1 MELTNS
7 KCKIVKQHYKWID
20 SVKKEL
26 PIGAIVTVGRY
37 KGNFYRCTFN
47 DNKYWIQQECLKFV
61 SSL

>member
-7 KCKIVKQHYKWID
+7 KCKIVEHHHKWID

-26 PIGAIVTVGRY
+26 PIGTIVKVHQY
-37 KGNFYRCTFN
+37 DDNFYCCTFN